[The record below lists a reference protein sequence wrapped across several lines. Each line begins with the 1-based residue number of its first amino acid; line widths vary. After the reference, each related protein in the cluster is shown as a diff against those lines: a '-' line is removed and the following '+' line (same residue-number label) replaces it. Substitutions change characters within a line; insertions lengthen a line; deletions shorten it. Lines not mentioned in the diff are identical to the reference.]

1 MLATRFNSISLSTYG
16 ARNVDLGYVRWQ
28 HARNLRNRSNF
39 QRRSND
45 NDQVHFVP
53 IMMKETMPKF
63 IGEVFSKECDIRLI
77 EGS

>member
-28 HARNLRNRSNF
+28 HTRDLRNRRNF

-53 IMMKETMPKF
+53 IMVKKTMPKF
-63 IGEVFSKECDIRLI
+63 IRKVFSKECDIWLI
-77 EGS
+77 DGS